1 MVAAVF
7 AVGGCSSDP
16 DAAVGSDSSAEA
28 NVASEHAETDLPNE
42 DTETDLANEDAEGLA
57 SEDTEASLKAE
68 QVNEALDFFAA
79 SGAEPDA
86 LRACLVDRFE
96 REGHGFATT
105 GDGWREIVALTG
117 CDPDA
122 LRVFHRMPITGD
134 ENPMVGDHVDCALD
148 ILSAHFAEVP
158 FDRADEFLAS
168 EAFWEPVSTT
178 ILAACDITRRQLEN
192 IFS

>member
-1 MVAAVF
+1 MRNRAWWASALVAAVF
-7 AVGGCSSDP
+7 AVGGCSSNP

-28 NVASEHAETDLPNE
+28 N
-42 DTETDLANEDAEGLA
+42 LA
-57 SEDTEASLKAE
+57 SEDAGADLASEDSEASLKAE
-68 QVNEALDFFAA
+68 QANEALDFFAA
-79 SGAEPDA
+79 SGAEPEA

-96 REGHGFATT
+96 REGHEFATA

-122 LRVFHRMPITGD
+122 LRVFHRMPIAGD

-158 FDRADEFLAS
+158 FDRADEFIAS

-178 ILAACDITRRQLEN
+178 ILAACDITRSQLEN